1 PAPVGTASSPRP
13 RVAPSGDARGRRTAG
28 EPEGRASVPDGEGA
42 SAARERHLMAPR
54 AAAAMTR
61 CRRGLE
67 RGGAVQHGVLI
78 SGAST
83 GIGRACALELAAT
96 GLVPPEADCT
106 PEPFSVDA
114 RLTTYGVG
122 TALRL
127 TAPGATV
134 QPKLYFLITSPSVD
148 VSINAENS
156 DRTLNPIDPG
166 STNLGIALGGEVH
179 YPITD
184 IIALS
189 AQIGLQRP
197 KFGTC
202 ADDGFDPFCQTRTL
216 VQGALGMQF
225 RIPGSIPE

>member
-1 PAPVGTASSPRP
+1 MLHVPAPPTAMCGWTHLVVVFCIVMGGPS
-13 RVAPSGDARGRRTAG
+13 APF
-28 EPEGRASVPDGEGA
+28 A
-42 SAARERHLMAPR
+42 SAQE
-54 AAAAMTR
+54 
-61 CRRGLE
+61 
-67 RGGAVQHGVLI
+67 I
-78 SGAST
+78 
-83 GIGRACALELAAT
+83 GIGVGGTQAGYDDVLDQPTGPGGYVDLPVGQRFAVRFMVLNHTEERSITRSPCT